1 MHDTLYEVLGL
12 LFFSVIVVSLFK
24 RVQLPPILGYIVVG
38 ISMGPHALGFIENE
52 QNIHFLAEFGIV
64 FMLFAIGLEFSLA
77 QFITMRRT
85 MLGLGGLQ
93 VLLSMGVFGLIAH
106 LVGVPWEVALLA
118 GGALAM
124 SSTAVVLKQLT
135 EQSEMQ
141 SRHGRNAVGILLFQD
156 LAAIPMLIIIP
167 VLGASLGGD
176 PAVSS
181 SSGISTDLLLS
192 LVKGLLA
199 ITLLLVIGRTLL
211 RPLFNEVAMAKSNE
225 LFTLTVLMV
234 AIASAALTQSLG
246 LSMALG
252 AFIAGMMLAETEFK
266 HQIESDIR
274 PFQDVLLGLFFIT
287 VGLLVD
293 LSLVWQYLGWIV
305 LLTVGLITVKG
316 FVVWILEYY
325 FGNNG
330 GVALRTALVL
340 AHGGEFGFALLSLM
354 FGQQLL
360 PNTEGQILLSAA
372 ILSMMLSPI
381 LIKYNGKV
389 TKKLLANTYAKDR
402 LSQEK
407 TIEHE
412 SHHLKDH
419 VIICGFG
426 RVGQTL
432 AKFLK
437 KKDIPYLALDMDII
451 RIDEAKRAGE
461 PVFYGDSARKE
472 VLHAAGIERARM
484 VVLCIS
490 DLHASLKALHSIREM
505 RRDVQALVRT
515 RDEGHLNQLM
525 DAGATEVIPD
535 TFEASIMLA
544 SHVLLM
550 LGQSGADV
558 LKEVR
563 KVRQSRYSF
572 LKGLYLGETDEP
584 IGLDKSTTILH
595 SILIQAEASCVG
607 KSLEALNAKQDEV
620 EIKGIKRQG
629 VRSDAPSN
637 QFILMNGDVL
647 LISGTA
653 EQVSKFEKRILLHL
667 S

>member
-38 ISMGPHALGFIENE
+38 ISVGPHALGFIENE

-77 QFITMRRT
+77 QFMTMRRT

-93 VLLSMGVFGLIAH
+93 VLLSMSIFGLMAH
-106 LVGVPWEVALLA
+106 LVGVSWDVALLA

-167 VLGASLGGD
+167 VLGASLSGGD
-176 PAVSS
+176 AGAGSS
-181 SSGISTDLLLS
+181 SISTDLLLS

-293 LSLVWQYLGWIV
+293 LTLVWQYLGWIL
-305 LLTVGLITVKG
+305 LLTVGLITVKA

-354 FGQQLL
+354 FGQHLL

-372 ILSMMLSPI
+372 IFSMMLSPI

-412 SHHLKDH
+412 SHYLKDH

-472 VLHAAGIERARM
+472 ILHAAGIERARM

-490 DLHASLKALHSIREM
+490 DLHASLKTLHSIREM

-572 LKGLYLGETDEP
+572 LKGLYIGETDEP

-595 SILIQAEASCVG
+595 SILIQAEATCVG
-607 KSLEALNAKQDEV
+607 KNLQALEAEQDEV
-620 EIKGIKRQG
+620 EIKGVKRHG
-629 VRSDAPSN
+629 VRSDTPN
-637 QFILMNGDVL
+637 DQFILMNGDVL
-647 LISGTA
+647 LVSGTA
-653 EQVSKFEKRILLHL
+653 EQVSKFEKRILLYL

>member
-24 RVQLPPILGYIVVG
+24 RIQLPPILGYIVVG
-38 ISMGPHALGFIENE
+38 ISMGPHALGFIESE
-52 QNIHFLAEFGIV
+52 HNIHFLAEFGIV

-106 LVGVPWEVALLA
+106 VVGVPWEVALLA

-167 VLGASLGGD
+167 VLGASINSETGAEINLS
-176 PAVSS
+176 A
-181 SSGISTDLLLS
+181 DLFLS
-192 LVKGLLA
+192 LIKGLVA
-199 ITLLLVIGRTLL
+199 ITLLLVVGRTLL

-293 LSLVWQYLGWIV
+293 LQLVWQYIGWIL
-305 LLTVGLITVKG
+305 LLTIGLITVKTL
-316 FVVWILEYY
+316 VVWILEYY

-372 ILSMMLSPI
+372 IFSMMLSPI
-381 LIKYNGKV
+381 LIKYNGKI

-402 LSQEK
+402 LSQEQ

-412 SHHLKDH
+412 SHSLKDH

-472 VLHAAGIERARM
+472 ILHAAGIERSRM

-490 DLHASLKALHSIREM
+490 DLHSSLKALHSIREM
-505 RRDVQALVRT
+505 RREVQVLVRT

-563 KVRQSRYSF
+563 QVRQSRYSF
-572 LKGLYLGETDEP
+572 LKGLYLGETDDP
-584 IGLDKSTTILH
+584 ISLDKSTTILH
-595 SILIQAEASCVG
+595 SILIQAEATCAG
-607 KSLEALNAKQDEV
+607 KPIKELDSALDEI

-629 VRSDAPSN
+629 IRTDNPAEEL
-637 QFILMNGDVL
+637 ILMSGDVL
-647 LISGTA
+647 LISGTT
-653 EQVSKFEKRILLHL
+653 EQVSKFEKRILLHMD
-667 S
+667 